1 MPCSP
6 HYTTSATTYPSIHY
20 SVLQSIKHAPKCTFK
35 SDTKQ
40 CILVHFEC
48 ISVHWWGVGLEV
60 VWSKSHD
67 RLKTI
72 RKIVVVNQIWPQLSN
87 KVILN
92 WHNVVHL
99 VHFDCNIVH
108 HIMLVEGWDWGSVA
122 NKSWS
127 SQYYKKVTLEIIFG
141 QTNYSK
147 WHETGKFFV
156 LRKPTHI

>member
-1 MPCSP
+1 MSLFYCSDKIMPCSP

-92 WHNVVHL
+92 WHNVVHFSAFWL
-99 VHFDCNIVH
+99 
-108 HIMLVEGWDWGSVA
+108 
-122 NKSWS
+122 
-127 SQYYKKVTLEIIFG
+127 QYSASY
-141 QTNYSK
+141 Y
-147 WHETGKFFV
+147 TGGGLG
-156 LRKPTHI
+156 LR